1 MMLVQDF
8 MTLEP
13 IRVSPDTSIDHA
25 IQLMLDH
32 QVSGLPV
39 VGDDDRVVGILTEGD
54 LLSRSEFNIG
64 SELPPEGSDDAFFEN
79 YVRTHGTTVADCM
92 TRELI
97 CISPEQPLADA
108 AVLARSHDIK
118 RLPVIQSDKL
128 VGIISRRDILRAIKT
143 DRDVVAK
150 GDDALRLAVA
160 TRLRAELGLEA
171 DRLKMDVKDS
181 MVEILGPVPSAAQQ
195 RAIRVVAESV
205 AGIAGVSFRPHG
217 NATLNV

>member
-1 MMLVQDF
+1 MLVQDF
-8 MTLEP
+8 MTLTP
-13 IRVSPDTSIDHA
+13 IRVSPDTSINHA

-32 QVSGLPV
+32 HVSGLPV
-39 VGDDDRVVGILTEGD
+39 VGDDDRVVGMLTEGD
-54 LLSRSEFNIG
+54 LLSRSAFNVG
-64 SELPPEGSDDAFFEN
+64 SEPLPEGSDGAFFEN
-79 YVRTHGTTVADCM
+79 YVRTHGTTVGDCM

-108 AVLARSHDIK
+108 AVLARSHNIK
-118 RLPVIQSDKL
+118 RLPVIQSGKL

-171 DRLKMDVKDS
+171 GRLKMDVKDS
-181 MVEILGPVPSAAQQ
+181 IVEILAPVPSAAQK

-205 AGIAGVSFRPHG
+205 AGIAGVSFRDHE
-217 NATLNV
+217 NATSSV